1 MKERFETLKKS
12 EAFKLFIKEVEER
25 TKEWRMILQSS
36 DAIEMLYRAQGALLF
51 ADKVI
56 NLIDELIDEYSEDET
71 KEDEILGI

>member
-25 TKEWRMILQSS
+25 AKEWRMILQSS